1 MKKCNSIKLAS
12 FAVLLAG
19 TALFTPDFT
28 VTAESTQNISSSSQ
42 VHDQKNRNGWKQVMQ
57 ETVQLGAPGIL
68 AKAYN
73 NGKTS
78 SYTAGVA
85 DLSTKKPVKSDY
97 RFRIGSVT
105 KTFTATT
112 VLQLVGENRVQLDDS
127 IEKWLPGLIQ
137 GNGYDGNQI
146 TIRQLLNHTS
156 GIAEYLKSKDADIM
170 NSKKTYTAEE
180 IVKIGLSL
188 PPDFSPGKGWSYSNT
203 GYVIL
208 GMLIEKITGNSYAEE
223 IEKRIIEPL
232 DLSNT
237 FLPGNSP
244 VIPGKNHARG
254 YVKTEGTSELKDIT
268 YYNPSLANSAGDM
281 ISNADDL
288 NKFFSSLLNGK
299 LLKERELKEMLT
311 TVPVEGKAVGDG
323 YGLGIYETKLPNGV
337 SVWGHGGGIPG
348 FTTFAGGVIGG
359 KHTLAVS
366 INSLDEVDI
375 VSQFNKMM
383 QIEFNK

>member
-1 MKKCNSIKLAS
+1 MKLAS
-12 FAVLLAG
+12 LAVLLAG
-19 TALFTPDFT
+19 TTLITPDFT
-28 VTAESTQNISSSSQ
+28 VKAESTQSISNLSKA
-42 VHDQKNRNGWKQVMQ
+42 HEQKNRNGWKRVMQ

-112 VLQLVGENRVQLDDS
+112 VLQLVGENRLQLDDP
-127 IEKWLPGLIQ
+127 IEKWLPGLVQ

-180 IVKIGLSL
+180 IVKIGLAL
-188 PPDFSPGKGWSYSNT
+188 PPDFSPGKSWSYSNT

-254 YVKTEGTSELKDIT
+254 YVKMEGTGELKDIT
-268 YYNPSLANSAGDM
+268 YYNPSLANAAGDM

-288 NKFFSSLLNGK
+288 NKFFSSLLGGK

-311 TVPVEGKAVGDG
+311 TVPIEGKGVGDA

-359 KHTLAVS
+359 KHTLAISLNS
-366 INSLDEVDI
+366 IGGVDI
-375 VSQFNKMM
+375 VPQFNKMM

>member
-12 FAVLLAG
+12 LAVLLAG
-19 TALFTPDFT
+19 TTLFTPGFT
-28 VTAESTQNISSSSQ
+28 VKAESAQNISSPSEA
-42 VHDQKNRNGWKQVMQ
+42 HDQKNRNGWKQVMQ
-57 ETVQLGAPGIL
+57 ETVQLGTPGIL
-68 AKAYN
+68 AKTSN

-85 DLSTKKPVKSDY
+85 DLSTKKSIKSEY

-112 VLQLVGENRVQLDDS
+112 VLQLVGENRIQLDDP

-188 PPDFSPGKGWSYSNT
+188 PPDFSPGKGWLYSNT

-254 YVKTEGTSELKDIT
+254 YMKIDETSELKDMT

-288 NKFFSSLLNGK
+288 NKFFSFLLGGK

-311 TVPVEGKAVGDG
+311 TVPIEGKGVGDG

-337 SVWGHGGGIPG
+337 SVWGHGGQ
-348 FTTFAGGVIGG
+348 FLDLQLL
-359 KHTLAVS
+359 LA
-366 INSLDEVDI
+366 E
-375 VSQFNKMM
+375 
-383 QIEFNK
+383 

>member
-12 FAVLLAG
+12 LAVLLAG
-19 TALFTPDFT
+19 TTLFTPGFT
-28 VTAESTQNISSSSQ
+28 VKAESAQNISSPSEA
-42 VHDQKNRNGWKQVMQ
+42 HDQKNRNGWKQVMQ
-57 ETVQLGAPGIL
+57 ETVQLGTPGIL
-68 AKAYN
+68 AKTSN

-85 DLSTKKPVKSDY
+85 DLSTKKSIKSEY

-112 VLQLVGENRVQLDDS
+112 VLQLVGENRIQLDDP

-188 PPDFSPGKGWSYSNT
+188 PPDFSPGKGWLYSNT

-254 YVKTEGTSELKDIT
+254 YMKIDETSELKDMT

-288 NKFFSSLLNGK
+288 NKFFSFLLGGK

-311 TVPVEGKAVGDG
+311 TVPIEGKGVGDG

-337 SVWGHGGGIPG
+337 SVWGHGGAIPG
-348 FTTFAGGVIGG
+348 FTTFVGGVMGG
-359 KHTLAVS
+359 KHTLAVN
-366 INSLDEVDI
+366 INSLGAMDVFT
-375 VSQFNKMM
+375 QFNKMM
-383 QIEFNK
+383 QIEFKK

>member
-12 FAVLLAG
+12 LAVLLAG
-19 TALFTPDFT
+19 TTLFTPGFT
-28 VTAESTQNISSSSQ
+28 VKAESAQNISSSSEA
-42 VHDQKNRNGWKQVMQ
+42 HDQKNRNGWKQVMQ
-57 ETVQLGAPGIL
+57 ETVQLGTPGIL
-68 AKAYN
+68 AKTSN

-85 DLSTKKPVKSDY
+85 DLSTKKSIKSEC

-112 VLQLVGENRVQLDDS
+112 VLQLVGENRIQLDDP

-188 PPDFSPGKGWSYSNT
+188 PPDFSPGKGWLYSNT

-254 YVKTEGTSELKDIT
+254 YMKIDETSELKDMT

-288 NKFFSSLLNGK
+288 NKFFSFLLGGK

-311 TVPVEGKAVGDG
+311 TVPIEGKGVGDG

-337 SVWGHGGGIPG
+337 SVWGHGGAIPG
-348 FTTFAGGVIGG
+348 FTTFVGGVMGG
-359 KHTLAVS
+359 KHTLAVN
-366 INSLDEVDI
+366 INSLGAMDVFT
-375 VSQFNKMM
+375 QFNKMM
-383 QIEFNK
+383 QIEFKK

>member
-1 MKKCNSIKLAS
+1 MKKRNSMKLAS
-12 FAVLLAG
+12 LTVLLAG
-19 TALFTPDFT
+19 TTLFTLGFT
-28 VTAESTQNISSSSQ
+28 VKAESTQSISNLSK
-42 VHDQKNRNGWKQVMQ
+42 VHDQKNQNGWKQVLQ
-57 ETVQLGAPGIL
+57 ETIKIGAPGVL
-68 AKAYN
+68 AKTSN
-73 NGKTS
+73 KGKIN

-85 DLSTKKPVKSDY
+85 DLNTKKPVKSDY

-112 VLQLVGENRVQLDDS
+112 VLQLVGENRVQLDDP
-127 IEKWLPGLIQ
+127 IEKWLPGLVQ

-156 GIAEYLKSKDADIM
+156 GIAEYLKSKDADVM

-188 PPDFSPGKGWSYSNT
+188 PPDFSPGKDWLYSNT

-254 YVKTEGTSELKDIT
+254 YVKIEETGELKDIT
-268 YYNPSLANSAGDM
+268 YYNPSLANAAGDM

-288 NKFFSSLLNGK
+288 NKFFSSLLGGK

-311 TVPVEGKAVGDG
+311 TVPIEGKGVGDG
-323 YGLGIYETKLPNGV
+323 YGLGIYKTKLSNGV
-337 SVWGHGGGIPG
+337 SVWGHGGSIPG
-348 FTTFAGGVIGG
+348 FMTFAGGVIGG
-359 KHTLAVS
+359 KHTFAVNV
-366 INSLDEVDI
+366 NSLGPVDI
-375 VSQFNKMM
+375 LTQFNKMM
-383 QIEFNK
+383 QVEFNK

>member
-12 FAVLLAG
+12 LAVLLAS
-19 TALFTPDFT
+19 TTLFTPGFT
-28 VTAESTQNISSSSQ
+28 VKAESAQNISSSSEA
-42 VHDQKNRNGWKQVMQ
+42 HDQKNRNGWKQVMQ
-57 ETVQLGAPGIL
+57 ETVQLGTPGIL
-68 AKAYN
+68 AKTSN

-85 DLSTKKPVKSDY
+85 DLSTKKSIKSEY

-112 VLQLVGENRVQLDDS
+112 VLQLVGENRIQLDDP

-188 PPDFSPGKGWSYSNT
+188 PPDFSPGKGWLYSNT

-254 YVKTEGTSELKDIT
+254 YMKIDETSELKDMT

-288 NKFFSSLLNGK
+288 NKFFSFLLGGK

-311 TVPVEGKAVGDG
+311 TVPIEGKGVGDG

-337 SVWGHGGGIPG
+337 SVWGHGGAIPG
-348 FTTFAGGVIGG
+348 FTTFVGGVMGG
-359 KHTLAVS
+359 KHTLAVN
-366 INSLDEVDI
+366 INSLGAMDVFT
-375 VSQFNKMM
+375 QFNKMM
-383 QIEFNK
+383 QIEFKK

>member
-1 MKKCNSIKLAS
+1 MKKSYSIKLAS
-12 FAVLLAG
+12 LAVLLAG
-19 TALFTPDFT
+19 TTLFTPGFT
-28 VTAESTQNISSSSQ
+28 VNAESAQNISSSSQ

-68 AKAYN
+68 AKASN

-85 DLSTKKPVKSDY
+85 DLSTKKPMKSDY

-112 VLQLVGENRVQLDDS
+112 VLQLVGENRVKLDDS

-170 NSKKTYTAEE
+170 NAKKTYTAEE

-223 IEKRIIEPL
+223 IENRIIEPL

-254 YVKTEGTSELKDIT
+254 YVKIEGTSELKDIT
-268 YYNPSLANSAGDM
+268 YYNPSLANAAGDM

-288 NKFFSSLLNGK
+288 NKFFSSLLGGK

-311 TVPVEGKAVGDG
+311 TVPVEGKEVGDG

-348 FTTFAGGVIGG
+348 YMTFAGGVIGG
-359 KHTLAVS
+359 KHTFAVNV
-366 INSLDEVDI
+366 NSLGPVDI
-375 VSQFNKMM
+375 LTQFNKMM
-383 QIEFNK
+383 QIEFKK

>member
-1 MKKCNSIKLAS
+1 MEKCNSIKLAS

-288 NKFFSSLLNGK
+288 NKFFSSLLSGK

>member
-19 TALFTPDFT
+19 TTLFTPGFT
-28 VTAESTQNISSSSQ
+28 VKAESTQNISSAPQ
-42 VHDQKNRNGWKQVMQ
+42 VHDQKNRNTWKQVMQ
-57 ETVQLGAPGIL
+57 ETVQLGTPGIL
-68 AKAYN
+68 AKASN

-85 DLSTKKPVKSDY
+85 DLSTKKPMKSDY

-112 VLQLVGENRVQLDDS
+112 VLQLVGENRVQLDDP
-127 IEKWLPGLIQ
+127 IEKWLPGLVQ

-156 GIAEYLKSKDADIM
+156 GIADYLKSKDADIM

-188 PPDFSPGKGWSYSNT
+188 PPDFSPGKDWLYSNT

-208 GMLIEKITGNSYAEE
+208 GMLIEKKTGNSYAEE

-232 DLSNT
+232 DLPNT

-254 YVKTEGTSELKDIT
+254 YMKIDDKGELKDMT
-268 YYNPSLANSAGDM
+268 DYNPSLANAAGDM
-281 ISNADDL
+281 ISNTDDL
-288 NKFFSSLLNGK
+288 NKFFSSLLGGK

-311 TVPVEGKAVGDG
+311 TVPVEGKGVGDG

-337 SVWGHGGGIPG
+337 SVWGHGGAIPG

-359 KHTLAVS
+359 KHIFAVNT
-366 INSLDEVDI
+366 NSLGAIDI
-375 VSQFNKMM
+375 LTQFNKMM

>member
-137 GNGYDGNQI
+137 RNGYDGNQI

-288 NKFFSSLLNGK
+288 NKFFSSLLSGK

>member
-12 FAVLLAG
+12 LAVLLAG
-19 TALFTPDFT
+19 TTLFTPGFT
-28 VTAESTQNISSSSQ
+28 VKAESAQNISSSSEA
-42 VHDQKNRNGWKQVMQ
+42 HDQKNRNGWKQVMQ
-57 ETVQLGAPGIL
+57 ETVQLGTPGIL
-68 AKAYN
+68 AKTSN

-85 DLSTKKPVKSDY
+85 DLSTKKSIKSEY

-112 VLQLVGENRVQLDDS
+112 VLQLVGENRIQLDDP

-188 PPDFSPGKGWSYSNT
+188 PPDFSPGKGWLYSNT

-254 YVKTEGTSELKDIT
+254 YMKIDETSELKDMT

-288 NKFFSSLLNGK
+288 NKFFSFLLGGK

-311 TVPVEGKAVGDG
+311 TVPIEGKGVGDG

-337 SVWGHGGGIPG
+337 SVWGHGGAIPG
-348 FTTFAGGVIGG
+348 FTTFVGGVMGG
-359 KHTLAVS
+359 KHTLAVN
-366 INSLDEVDI
+366 INSLGAMDVFT
-375 VSQFNKMM
+375 QFNKMM
-383 QIEFNK
+383 QIEFKK

>member
-1 MKKCNSIKLAS
+1 MKKCNLIKLAS
-12 FAVLLAG
+12 LAVLLAG
-19 TALFTPDFT
+19 TTLFTPGFQ
-28 VTAESTQNISSSSQ
+28 VKAESVQNISSPSQ
-42 VHDQKNRNGWKQVMQ
+42 SHDQKNRNGWKQVMQ
-57 ETVQLGAPGIL
+57 ETVQLGTPGVL
-68 AKAYN
+68 AKTSN
-73 NGKTS
+73 NGKIS

-85 DLSTKKPVKSDY
+85 DLSTKKPMKSDY

-112 VLQLVGENRVQLDDS
+112 VLQLVGENRVQLDDP

-137 GNGYDGNQI
+137 ENGYDGNQI

-223 IEKRIIEPL
+223 IEKRIIGPL

-237 FLPGNSP
+237 FLPGNST

-254 YVKTEGTSELKDIT
+254 YMKIDEKSDLKDMT
-268 YYNPSLANSAGDM
+268 DYNPSLANSAGDM

-288 NKFFSSLLNGK
+288 NKFFSSLLGGK
-299 LLKERELKEMLT
+299 LLKENQLKEMLT
-311 TVPVEGKAVGDG
+311 TVPVEGKGVGDG
-323 YGLGIYETKLPNGV
+323 YGLGIYETKLSNGV
-337 SVWGHGGGIPG
+337 SIWGHAGGIPG

-359 KHTLAVS
+359 QHTFAVS
-366 INSLDEVDI
+366 INSLGAIDI
-375 VSQFNKMM
+375 GTQFNKMM
-383 QIEFNK
+383 KIEFNK

>member
-288 NKFFSSLLNGK
+288 NKFFSSLLSGK

-348 FTTFAGGVIGG
+348 FTTFVGGVIGG

>member
-1 MKKCNSIKLAS
+1 MKTRNQIKLAS
-12 FAVLLAG
+12 LAVLLAG
-19 TALFTPDFT
+19 TTLFTPGFT
-28 VTAESTQNISSSSQ
+28 VKAESAQNISSSSQ

-85 DLSTKKPVKSDY
+85 DLSTKKPMKSDY

-112 VLQLVGENRVQLDDS
+112 VLQLVGENRVQLDDP

-137 GNGYDGNQI
+137 GNGYDGHQI

-170 NSKKTYTAEE
+170 NLKKTYTAEE
-180 IVKIGLSL
+180 IVKIGLAL

-254 YVKTEGTSELKDIT
+254 YMKIDENSELKDMT
-268 YYNPSLANSAGDM
+268 DYNPSLANSAGDM

-288 NKFFSSLLNGK
+288 NKFFSSLLGGK
-299 LLKERELKEMLT
+299 LLKGNQLKEMLT
-311 TVPVEGKAVGDG
+311 TVPVEGKEVGDG

-359 KHTLAVS
+359 KHTLAIS
-366 INSLDEVDI
+366 INSLGGIDI
-375 VSQFNKMM
+375 AAQFNKMM
-383 QIEFNK
+383 KIEFNK

>member
-1 MKKCNSIKLAS
+1 MKKCNSIKVAS
-12 FAVLLAG
+12 LAVLLAG
-19 TALFTPDFT
+19 TTLITPGFT
-28 VTAESTQNISSSSQ
+28 VKAESTQNISNLSKA
-42 VHDQKNRNGWKQVMQ
+42 HDQKNRNGWKRVMQ

-97 RFRIGSVT
+97 RFRVGSVT

-112 VLQLVGENRVQLDDS
+112 VLQLVGANRVQLDDS

-180 IVKIGLSL
+180 IVKIGLAL

-208 GMLIEKITGNSYAEE
+208 GMLTEKITGNSYAEE

-288 NKFFSSLLNGK
+288 NKFFSSLLSGK

>member
-12 FAVLLAG
+12 LAVLLAG
-19 TALFTPDFT
+19 TTLFTPGFT
-28 VTAESTQNISSSSQ
+28 MKAESTQNISNSSQ
-42 VHDQKNRNGWKQVMQ
+42 VHDQKNQNGWKQVMQ
-57 ETVQLGAPGIL
+57 ESVQLGTPGVL
-68 AKAYN
+68 AKTSN
-73 NGKTS
+73 NGKTN

-85 DLSTKKPVKSDY
+85 DLSTKKPIKSDY

-112 VLQLVGENRVQLDDS
+112 VLQLVGENRVQLDDP

-188 PPDFSPGKGWSYSNT
+188 PSDFSPGKGWLYSNT

-254 YVKTEGTSELKDIT
+254 YMKIDETSELKDMT
-268 YYNPSLANSAGDM
+268 YYNPSLANAAGDM

-288 NKFFSSLLNGK
+288 NKFFSSLLGGK

-311 TVPVEGKAVGDG
+311 TVPIEGKGLGDG

-337 SVWGHGGGIPG
+337 SVWGHGGAIPG
-348 FTTFAGGVIGG
+348 FTTFIGGVMGG
-359 KHTLAVS
+359 KHTLAAN
-366 INSLDEVDI
+366 INSLGVMDVFT
-375 VSQFNKMM
+375 QFNKMM
-383 QIEFNK
+383 QIEFKK

>member
-1 MKKCNSIKLAS
+1 MKKRNQIKLAS
-12 FAVLLAG
+12 LAVLLAG
-19 TALFTPDFT
+19 TTLFTPGFT
-28 VTAESTQNISSSSQ
+28 VKAESAQNISNASQ
-42 VHDQKNRNGWKQVMQ
+42 VHDQKNRNTWKQVMQ
-57 ETVQLGAPGIL
+57 ETVQLGAVGIL
-68 AKAYN
+68 AKASN
-73 NGKTS
+73 DAKTS

-97 RFRIGSVT
+97 RFRVGSVT

-112 VLQLVGENRVQLDDS
+112 VLQLVGENRVKLDDS

-188 PPDFSPGKGWSYSNT
+188 PPDFSPGKDWLYSNT

-254 YVKTEGTSELKDIT
+254 YVKMEGTGEWKDIT
-268 YYNPSLANSAGDM
+268 YYNPSLANAAGDM

-288 NKFFSSLLNGK
+288 NTFFSSLLGGK

-311 TVPVEGKAVGDG
+311 TVPVKGKEVGDG

-359 KHTLAVS
+359 KHTLAIS
-366 INSLDEVDI
+366 INSIGGIDV
-375 VSQFNKMM
+375 VPQFNKMM
-383 QIEFNK
+383 QIEFKK

>member
-1 MKKCNSIKLAS
+1 MKKCNSVKLAS
-12 FAVLLAG
+12 LAVLLAG
-19 TALFTPDFT
+19 TTLFTPGFT
-28 VTAESTQNISSSSQ
+28 VKAESAQNISSSSEA
-42 VHDQKNRNGWKQVMQ
+42 HDQKNRNGWKQVMQ
-57 ETVQLGAPGIL
+57 ETVQLGTPGIL
-68 AKAYN
+68 AKTSN

-85 DLSTKKPVKSDY
+85 DLNTKKTMKSDY

-105 KTFTATT
+105 KTFTSTT
-112 VLQLVGENRVQLDDS
+112 VLQLVGENRMQLDDP

-188 PPDFSPGKGWSYSNT
+188 PPDFSPGKGWLYSNT

-254 YVKTEGTSELKDIT
+254 YMKIDETSELKDMT

-288 NKFFSSLLNGK
+288 NKFFSFLLGGK

-311 TVPVEGKAVGDG
+311 TVPIEGKGVGDG
-323 YGLGIYETKLPNGV
+323 YGLGIYETKLPNGI
-337 SVWGHGGGIPG
+337 SVWGHGGAIPG
-348 FTTFAGGVIGG
+348 FTTFVGGVMGG
-359 KHTLAVS
+359 KHTLAVN
-366 INSLDEVDI
+366 INSLGAMDVFT
-375 VSQFNKMM
+375 QFNKMM
-383 QIEFNK
+383 QIEFKK

>member
-12 FAVLLAG
+12 LAALLMG
-19 TALFTPDFT
+19 TTLFTPGFT
-28 VTAESTQNISSSSQ
+28 VKAESVQNISSSSQ
-42 VHDQKNRNGWKQVMQ
+42 SHDQKNQNGWKQVMQ
-57 ETVQLGAPGIL
+57 ETVQLGTPGVL
-68 AKAYN
+68 AKTSN

-78 SYTAGVA
+78 SYTAGLA
-85 DLSTKKPVKSDY
+85 DLSTKKPMKSDY

-112 VLQLVGENRVQLDDS
+112 VLQLVGENRVQLDDP

-180 IVKIGLSL
+180 IVKMGLSL
-188 PPDFSPGKGWSYSNT
+188 PPDFSPGKGWLYSNT

-237 FLPGNSP
+237 FLPGNST

-254 YVKTEGTSELKDIT
+254 YMKIDETSELKDIT

-288 NKFFSSLLNGK
+288 NKFFSSLLGGK
-299 LLKERELKEMLT
+299 LLRENQLKEMLT
-311 TVPVEGKAVGDG
+311 TVPVEGKGVGDG

-337 SVWGHGGGIPG
+337 SIWGHGGAIPG

-359 KHTLAVS
+359 KHTLSVS
-366 INSLDEVDI
+366 INSLGAIDNGT
-375 VSQFNKMM
+375 QFNKMM

>member
-1 MKKCNSIKLAS
+1 MKKCNSMKLAS
-12 FAVLLAG
+12 LAVLLAG
-19 TALFTPDFT
+19 TTLITPDFT
-28 VTAESTQNISSSSQ
+28 VKAESTQSISNLSKA
-42 VHDQKNRNGWKQVMQ
+42 HEQKNRNGWKRVMQ

-112 VLQLVGENRVQLDDS
+112 VLQLVGENRLQLDDP
-127 IEKWLPGLIQ
+127 IEKWLPGLVQ

-180 IVKIGLSL
+180 IVKIGLAL
-188 PPDFSPGKGWSYSNT
+188 PPDFSPGKSWSYSNT

-254 YVKTEGTSELKDIT
+254 YVKMEGTGELKDIT
-268 YYNPSLANSAGDM
+268 YYNPSLANAAGDM

-288 NKFFSSLLNGK
+288 NKFFSSLLGGK

-311 TVPVEGKAVGDG
+311 TVPIEGKGVGDA

-337 SVWGHGGGIPG
+337 SGLGAWRRNSWIYNFCWGSNWRQ
-348 FTTFAGGVIGG
+348 TYIGYQSQLYRWG
-359 KHTLAVS
+359 RYCSAV
-366 INSLDEVDI
+366 
-375 VSQFNKMM
+375 
-383 QIEFNK
+383 

>member
-12 FAVLLAG
+12 LAVLLAG
-19 TALFTPDFT
+19 TTLFTPGFT
-28 VTAESTQNISSSSQ
+28 VKAESAQNISSSSEA
-42 VHDQKNRNGWKQVMQ
+42 HDQKNRNGWKQVMQ
-57 ETVQLGAPGIL
+57 ETVQLGTPGIL
-68 AKAYN
+68 AKTSN

-85 DLSTKKPVKSDY
+85 DLSTKKSIKSEY

-112 VLQLVGENRVQLDDS
+112 VLQLVGENRIQLDDP
-127 IEKWLPGLIQ
+127 IKKWLPGLIQ

-188 PPDFSPGKGWSYSNT
+188 PPDFSPGKGWLYSNT

-254 YVKTEGTSELKDIT
+254 YMKIDETSELKDMT

-288 NKFFSSLLNGK
+288 NKFFSFLLGGK

-311 TVPVEGKAVGDG
+311 TVPIEGKGVGDG

-337 SVWGHGGGIPG
+337 SVWGHGGAIPG
-348 FTTFAGGVIGG
+348 FTTFVGGVMGG
-359 KHTLAVS
+359 KHTLAVN
-366 INSLDEVDI
+366 INSLGAMDVFT
-375 VSQFNKMM
+375 QFNKMM
-383 QIEFNK
+383 QIEFKK

>member
-1 MKKCNSIKLAS
+1 M
-12 FAVLLAG
+12 
-19 TALFTPDFT
+19 
-28 VTAESTQNISSSSQ
+28 
-42 VHDQKNRNGWKQVMQ
+42 
-57 ETVQLGAPGIL
+57 
-68 AKAYN
+68 
-73 NGKTS
+73 
-78 SYTAGVA
+78 
-85 DLSTKKPVKSDY
+85 KSDY

-180 IVKIGLSL
+180 IVKIGLAL

-208 GMLIEKITGNSYAEE
+208 GMLIEKITDNSYAEE

-254 YVKTEGTSELKDIT
+254 YVKTEGASELKDIT
-268 YYNPSLANSAGDM
+268 YYNPSLANAAGDM

-288 NKFFSSLLNGK
+288 NKFFSSLLGGK